1 MSEEEE
7 GGGGQFFFFFIA
19 FELCLL
25 PELELRRCS
34 LFPDEVG
41 DC

>member
-1 MSEEEE
+1 MSEEE
-7 GGGGQFFFFFIA
+7 GGGGHFLFFLIA

-25 PELELRRCS
+25 PELELRVCS